1 MEILYVQQTGFKK
14 FHIFFLGEGGGGSK
28 VSLNWALLP
37 DILIKNRI
45 KTYSAHHTF
54 TESKI
59 HKTPSLG
66 KSSGMK

>member
-14 FHIFFLGEGGGGSK
+14 FHNFFFWGGSREGWGGGAK
-28 VSLNWALLP
+28 VSLNWVLP

-54 TESKI
+54 TESNTQNPKFR
-59 HKTPSLG
+59 
-66 KSSGMK
+66 